1 MYLLQEFCK
10 LLQKKQPSLG
20 SDLESYIISKDPK
33 NIADIEYW
41 QQKWMQEK
49 QQS

>member
-1 MYLLQEFCK
+1 MHLLQQFCRM
-10 LLQKKQPSLG
+10 LQKKQPSFG
-20 SDLESYIISKDPK
+20 SDLESYINSKYPK

-41 QQKWMQEK
+41 QQKYMQEK